1 MSKQNLYSLVEM
13 NILER
18 IWKYEKTPV
27 YLCSD
32 LKVRYQRNDEI
43 VEDSGNK

>member
-18 IWKYEKTPV
+18 IWKKEKTPV